1 MCAIDKIY
9 TTGIRG
15 VCYHREKS
23 VAEGAE
29 YGCLRYHK
37 KMMDKIL

>member
-15 VCYHREKS
+15 VCYHRGKS

-29 YGCLRYHK
+29 YRDYYITRK
-37 KMMDKIL
+37 